1 MKLSALLAIL
11 LVSAWSGV
19 DANTQANT
27 NQLTISA
34 PFADQTVTPTS
45 QIELHLSRALLPNEG
60 RMAVFLGSTDITG
73 LIETSATRLGYRPW
87 PLPLPLG
94 DNRVTVFL
102 VSPKGEWKQIAQFA
116 VRVTGGAKAL
126 QSQSRTEALDQ
137 TSAGPSPTQTRQER
151 RGLPLIPSLTITT
164 RSQPAMW
171 HTPALPRTERTT
183 FSAFALQSSLQT
195 NVQRSAF
202 GWQSQFDIVGSSFK
216 PETLRYGLLNNKAPN
231 IDLSGYLMQFRLGK
245 VNMNAG
251 HFTYGSNKHLISDFA
266 SRGLT
271 LSLPINKHADFS
283 VAAVNGTNIVGWDNF
298 FGLDERDHQ
307 VVSGKLGYE
316 LFPERRGGLRLEA
329 SILSGS
335 LLPLSNYNQGNINDA
350 EKSRGASLRVR
361 ASDPAQ
367 RWQLDAGFARSRS
380 TNPNDPLLNPA
391 GERVGVRAA
400 TRNAWYLETSYKLL
414 SDVALTSNTKASLQL
429 NFQLER
435 VDPWFR
441 SVAVDLQP
449 NKLFRQIGLVAN
461 IGELTAVY
469 AQQRFNDNLDDVP
482 SLLKTLTRRHSIM
495 LGLPLTALLG
505 EPQDGEGMAWLPHLL
520 YSYDH
525 THQFGAG
532 IPLNA
537 DFKEPQIPNQ
547 VGINHTL
554 TAEWQSR
561 RWRYAYRL
569 NHSTQDNF
577 GLNRADAQMRNWVNG
592 LTLGFSPHTAFD
604 VNFDLNLEQT
614 LNRDENANKDRR
626 RSDRTLRFGLL
637 ANWRPTAR
645 MTLSANWANT
655 GMRSRGDLSLASANR
670 NAQLDL
676 QWTWRFLGHSQTDSE
691 TPAVLRAKLRGQF
704 FLRYIQRLTR
714 SNNELLKQN
723 EFRRSD
729 ALNLGLSFTFF

>member
-11 LVSAWSGV
+11 LVSAWSGAY
-19 DANTQANT
+19 ANTQANT

-34 PFADQTVTPTS
+34 PFADQTLAPHS
-45 QIELHLSRALLPNEG
+45 QIELYLSRALSPNEG
-60 RMAVFLGSTDITG
+60 RLAVLIGSTDITG
-73 LIETSATRLGYRPW
+73 LIETSSTRLRYCPW
-87 PLPLPLG
+87 PLPLPSG
-94 DNRVTVFL
+94 DNKVTVFL
-102 VSPKGEWKQIAQFA
+102 ISPNGEWRQIAQFT
-116 VRVTGGAKAL
+116 VKVTGGADA
-126 QSQSRTEALDQ
+126 SQPEAQAEALDQ
-137 TSAGPSPTQTRQER
+137 TSSGPSPTQTQHER
-151 RGLPLIPSLTITT
+151 RGLALIPSLTITT
-164 RSQPAMW
+164 RSQPGVW
-171 HTPALPRTERTT
+171 HTPALPRHERTP
-183 FSAFALQSSLQT
+183 FSGFALQSSLQT
-195 NVQRSAF
+195 NLQGKAF
-202 GWQSQFDIVGSSFK
+202 EWQSRVDIVGSSFK

-231 IDLSGYLMQFRLGK
+231 IDLSGYLMQLRLGK
-245 VNMNAG
+245 VNLNAG
-251 HFTYGSNKHLISDFA
+251 HLAYGSHKHLISDFA

-271 LSLPINKHADFS
+271 LSVPINKHADFS

-329 SILSGS
+329 SVLSGS
-335 LLPLSNYNQGNINDA
+335 LLPLSNYNQSNINDA

-391 GERVGVRAA
+391 GEKIGVRPA

-449 NKLFRQIGLVAN
+449 NKLFHQIGLVAN

-469 AQQRFNDNLDDVP
+469 AQQRFNDNLDDLP
-482 SLLKTLTRRHSIM
+482 SLLKTLTHRHSIM
-495 LGLPLTALLG
+495 LGLPLTALFG
-505 EPQDGEGMAWLPHLL
+505 QPQDGEGMAWLPRLS
-520 YSYDH
+520 YSYDR

-532 IPLNA
+532 VPLNA

-561 RWRYAYRL
+561 RWRYTYRL

-577 GLNRADAQMRNWVNG
+577 GSNRADARMRNRVNG
-592 LTLGFSPHTAFD
+592 LTLGFSPHPAFD

-614 LNRDENANKDRR
+614 LNRDVNANKDRR

-645 MTLSANWANT
+645 MILSANWANT
-655 GMRSRGDLSLASANR
+655 GVRSMGDLSLASANR

-676 QWTWRFLGHSQTDSE
+676 QWTWRFLGSSQTDSE
-691 TPAVLRAKLRGQF
+691 RPAALRAKLRGQF
-704 FLRYIQRLTR
+704 FLRYTQRLTR

-729 ALNLGLSFTFF
+729 ALNVGLSFTFF